1 MYNTKPSSSQ
11 KITQEKIQ
19 GIQSLALTFFFNTT
33 KAQSMKGKKKLEVM
47 IKNFSVKDTIKGI
60 NIQIMLEEIAKYLTD
75 KGLLSKIY

>member
-1 MYNTKPSSSQ
+1 
-11 KITQEKIQ
+11 
-19 GIQSLALTFFFNTT
+19 
-33 KAQSMKGKKKLEVM
+33 MKGKKKLEVI